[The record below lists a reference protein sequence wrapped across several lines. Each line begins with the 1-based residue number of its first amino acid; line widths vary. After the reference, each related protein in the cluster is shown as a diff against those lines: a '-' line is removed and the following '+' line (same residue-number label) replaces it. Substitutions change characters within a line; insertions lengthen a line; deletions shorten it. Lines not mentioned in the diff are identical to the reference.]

1 MNDLRSRLKARLTVW
16 ISLLALAG
24 VAFGTGLALFN
35 NLLMPRFIHGTGEV
49 RVPDLA
55 NLTVDQA
62 EQALRAAN
70 LKLVRAGER
79 FDPSVPRGFI
89 LAQDPPAD
97 TPILARRMVA
107 VTVSL
112 GEEFSTVPELFGSTV
127 RGASVLIAR
136 AGLEMRGVTRAP
148 SDEVGEG
155 LVVASDPPAEAVL
168 PHNASVALLVS
179 AGAGEDSYVMPDL
192 LGRDVELA
200 RRDLES
206 LGFRV
211 LSPENQTRGTIFAQD
226 PAAGSRI
233 LRGATLMVQA
243 SGGVRR

>member
-1 MNDLRSRLKARLTVW
+1 MNEPRSPLKTRLTVW
-16 ISLLALAG
+16 LSLLALAG

-35 NLLMPRFIHGTGEV
+35 NLLMPRFIHNTGEV
-49 RVPDLA
+49 RVPDLT

-62 EQALRAAN
+62 EQALRVAN
-70 LKLVRAGER
+70 LRLVRAGER

-89 LAQDPPAD
+89 LSQDPPPD

-127 RGASVLIAR
+127 RGASVLVAR
-136 AGLEMRGVTRAP
+136 AGLEMRGITRAP
-148 SDEVGEG
+148 SEEVGEG
-155 LVVASDPPAEAVL
+155 LVVASDPPAESVL
-168 PHNASVALLVS
+168 PHNAPVALLVS

-200 RRDLES
+200 RRDLEAI
-206 LGFRV
+206 GFRV
-211 LSPENQTRGTIFAQD
+211 LSPENQARGTIFTQD
-226 PAAGSRI
+226 PAPGSRI
-233 LRGATLMVQA
+233 LRGATLMVEA